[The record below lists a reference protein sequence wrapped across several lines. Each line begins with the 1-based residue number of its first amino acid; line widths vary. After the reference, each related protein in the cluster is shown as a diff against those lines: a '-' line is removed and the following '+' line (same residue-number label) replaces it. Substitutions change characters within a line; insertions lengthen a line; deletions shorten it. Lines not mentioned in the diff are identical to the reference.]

1 VDSPPVSSAGGL
13 VIIVLVAAAKAS
25 ADADAVERCMHAY
38 APFGCLCVGSVRS
51 VFQIP
56 WPPCSFFYRTATS
69 ATPSTRI
76 LHRIRHSVLLGPV
89 LRARRRSLHVCCSS
103 LHQQQ
108 KKAEKGKARRIPRP
122 VVFASPISRP
132 EHTTR
137 QRITARTLMSFF
149 AVCSHSTAQ
158 ALIYLWS
165 GDRLLSTT
173 PSYTAILLLQCAAY
187 REDLVLYHRMFRYSQ
202 HTCLSRC
209 TRTANISEYLAP
221 TFTCCCLRW

>member
-1 VDSPPVSSAGGL
+1 MDSPPVSSAGGL

-38 APFGCLCVGSVRS
+38 APFGCLCVGSVIS

-56 WPPCSFFYRTATS
+56 WPPCSFFYRTTTS

-76 LHRIRHSVLLGPV
+76 LHRIRHSVLLGPF
-89 LRARRRSLHVCCSS
+89 LRARREESACVLFIFASTK
-103 LHQQQ
+103 

-132 EHTTR
+132 EHTR

-149 AVCSHSTAQ
+149 AVCTHSAAQ
-158 ALIYLWS
+158 ALIYLNV
-165 GDRLLSTT
+165 
-173 PSYTAILLLQCAAY
+173 PQNVQIL
-187 REDLVLYHRMFRYSQ
+187 Q

-209 TRTANISEYLAP
+209 TRTARTSLNI
-221 TFTCCCLRW
+221 LRILRGGNGS